1 MEFFKRYDKKII
13 EEFAIRTI
21 SRSFNSKFSLYD
33 SPKDTDN
40 FDFISPNKK
49 EALEI
54 TTVIPKNE
62 MQAYIYE
69 KELYCGKNNLNP
81 NKISN
86 VKLQEDGSLYSYNGG
101 SMSEIRQKILE
112 IIKKKHNR
120 AVKRKENT
128 GIDIVD
134 LCICMVDGSLYDINS
149 FKIQFSN
156 LLEESI
162 FRNIFFI
169 TPSCFIK
176 YNKACGFEEYDRKI

>member
-1 MEFFKRYDKKII
+1 MGFFKCYDKKII

-21 SRSFNSKFSLYD
+21 SKSFDSKFSLYD
-33 SPKDTDN
+33 SPEDTNN

-49 EALEI
+49 EAIEI
-54 TTVIPKNE
+54 TTVIPENE

-86 VKLQEDGSLYSYNGG
+86 VKLREDGTLYSYNGG
-101 SMSEIRQKILE
+101 SMYEIGQKILE
-112 IIKKKHNR
+112 IIKKKHEI
-120 AVKRKENT
+120 AIKRKENT
-128 GIDIVD
+128 CIDIVD

-149 FKIQFSN
+149 FEIQFSD

-169 TPSCFIK
+169 TPSSFIK
-176 YNKACGFEEYDRKI
+176 YNKQCGFEEYDRKI

>member
-1 MEFFKRYDKKII
+1 MAFFKRYDKKII

-21 SRSFNSKFSLYD
+21 SKSFDSKFSLYT

-54 TTVIPKNE
+54 TTVISKNE
-62 MQAYIYE
+62 MKAYIYE
-69 KELYCGKNNLNP
+69 KELSCGKNNLKP

-86 VKLQEDGSLYSYNGG
+86 VKLREDGTLYSYDGG
-101 SMSEIRQKILE
+101 SMCEIRQKILD
-112 IIKKKHNR
+112 IIKKKHEI
-120 AVKRKENT
+120 ATKRKENT
-128 GIDIVD
+128 CVDIVD

-149 FKIQFSN
+149 FEIQFSN

-162 FRNIFFI
+162 FKNIFFI
-169 TPSCFIK
+169 TPSYFIK
-176 YNKACGFEEYDRKI
+176 YNKECGFEEYDRKI